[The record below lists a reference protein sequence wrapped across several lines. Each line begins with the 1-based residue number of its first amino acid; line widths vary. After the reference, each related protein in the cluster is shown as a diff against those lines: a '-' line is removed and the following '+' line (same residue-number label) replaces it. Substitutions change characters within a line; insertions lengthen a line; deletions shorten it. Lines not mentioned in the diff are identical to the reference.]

1 MSDTRRFFFKKVFAS
16 ASGLVAA
23 TRLPSNLCAG
33 CASVTNDFDL
43 LPQVGQSIPG
53 RKVGDCEIKGM
64 TLTIL
69 PGAISIFNA
78 QVCTHFTHTKDVW
91 HMRLRILSRLVD
103 KPSQLYSWFDHTFD
117 GPQMS
122 EKDVPLFHDWSATFT
137 IQADVFNPPA
147 LYSPAYLEINDCC

>member
-1 MSDTRRFFFKKVFAS
+1 MSNTRRFFFKKAFAAAGS
-16 ASGLVAA
+16 LVAV
-23 TRLPSNLCAG
+23 TNLPSNAYAG
-33 CASVTNDFDL
+33 CASVTKDFDL
-43 LPQVGQSIPG
+43 LPQVGQPIPG

-69 PGAISIFNA
+69 PGAISEFNA

-91 HMRLRILSRLVD
+91 HMRLRILSKLVD

-122 EKDVPLFHDWSATFT
+122 EKDVPLFHNWTETFI
-137 IQADVFNPPA
+137 IQADVFNPPN
-147 LYSPAYLEINDCC
+147 LYSPAYLEITDCC